1 MQLRGGQVNPGL
13 SFFRAIQDL
22 VQRPGTPGHTGK
34 PAGPA
39 APPGRGGAGLLPGE
53 LPSMEAMEHVRRTIG
68 GGHFIPRGS
77 FLNILV

>member
-22 VQRPGTPGHTGK
+22 VQRPASPGRAGK
-34 PAGPA
+34 AAGPA
-39 APPGRGGAGLLPGE
+39 AVPGRRGGALLPGE
-53 LPSMEAMEHVRRTIG
+53 LPSAEAMEHVRRTIG